1 MRAHYK
7 SHAPESIMIAMAQPH
22 TSTTVRYTVAECAL
36 GYVAIART
44 AKGLAAAF
52 IGDDR
57 DLLAAHME
65 ERFADAEQAEP
76 DELTDRVVNA
86 LDNVTDDPE
95 IPVDPTGT
103 DFQKSVWRALRE
115 I

>member
-7 SHAPESIMIAMAQPH
+7 SHAPESIMIAMAQPR

-44 AKGLAAAF
+44 ARGLAAAF
-52 IGDDR
+52 IGDDA
-57 DLLAAHME
+57 DTLAAHME
-65 ERFADAEQAEP
+65 ERFAGAEQTEA
-76 DELTDRVVNA
+76 DELTARVISA
-86 LDNVTDDPE
+86 LDNVLDDPE

-103 DFQKSVWRALRE
+103 DFQKSV
-115 I
+115 